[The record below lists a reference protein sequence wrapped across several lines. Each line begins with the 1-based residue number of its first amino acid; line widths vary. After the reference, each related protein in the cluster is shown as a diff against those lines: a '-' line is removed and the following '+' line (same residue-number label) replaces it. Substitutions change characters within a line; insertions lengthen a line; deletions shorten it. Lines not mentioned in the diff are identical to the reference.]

1 MNLIARK
8 ENVEFNLALIVL
20 FGKLS
25 KGHIFSFFFL
35 LFYPIHLVVYK
46 IMKSVYYCI
55 VIVVVFYILFIITF
69 MFFVI

>member
-25 KGHIFSFFFL
+25 KGHIFSFF
-35 LFYPIHLVVYK
+35 LFYSIHLVVYK